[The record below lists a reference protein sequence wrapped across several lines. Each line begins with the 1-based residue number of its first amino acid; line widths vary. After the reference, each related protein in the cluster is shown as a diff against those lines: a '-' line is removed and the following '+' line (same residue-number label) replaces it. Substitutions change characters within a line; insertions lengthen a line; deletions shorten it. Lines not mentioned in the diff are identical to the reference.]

1 MLEIIREEG
10 LVANA
15 AARGEELTR
24 GLLGLAAED
33 PRIGDV
39 RGPGLMIG
47 VEFVKDRATRE
58 PDGAFGDRLIARL
71 ADAGLLVL
79 TCGAAA
85 QRRPLIPPLDVTRP
99 ELEEALGIFQKAL
112 AEV

>member
-1 MLEIIREEG
+1 MREEG

-24 GLLGLAAED
+24 GLLGLKSED

-47 VEFVKDRATRE
+47 VEFVKDRATVSRT
-58 PDGAFGDRLIARL
+58 ARS
-71 ADAGLLVL
+71 ATGSSP
-79 TCGAAA
+79 GS
-85 QRRPLIPPLDVTRP
+85 PTR
-99 ELEEALGIFQKAL
+99 ACSR
-112 AEV
+112 